1 MALILWPGPRTYAH
15 RETFLGGPMKTVE
28 RFNTSMSRRSVLQA
42 SVYAG
47 AGFTLFAPLGFRASA
62 RQDSLTIAFIQGV
75 VGDNFYI
82 TMDCGARAKAEA
94 LGNVTIDTQGP
105 QNFDQTLQTPIL
117 NAVVQSKPSAIMMA
131 PNDRQ
136 GMIAPIQAAIN
147 AGVPVLCVDTTID
160 SDIQLGDVAT
170 DNVEGGR
177 LAGRGLADLIGGTGK
192 VFVVNT
198 IPGVSTTDQR
208 EQGFREA
215 IESGFPNITYLGQE
229 YDNDNAN
236 LAAQITSARLQS
248 DPDLSGI
255 FGTNLFSAQGAA
267 AAVREQGLQ
276 GKVKIV
282 GFDAGP
288 TQVQDL
294 RSNVVDL
301 LIAQHP
307 GDIGEIAVQ
316 LLHDFLTTGEPL
328 NPKDYVTGAT
338 IVTRDNI
345 DDPDVARYLYVADCA
360 NYTLANAKP
369 MPAASPVATPTA

>member
-1 MALILWPGPRTYAH
+1 
-15 RETFLGGPMKTVE
+15 
-28 RFNTSMSRRSVLQA
+28 
-42 SVYAG
+42 
-47 AGFTLFAPLGFRASA
+47 
-62 RQDSLTIAFIQGV
+62 
-75 VGDNFYI
+75 
-82 TMDCGARAKAEA
+82 
-94 LGNVTIDTQGP
+94 
-105 QNFDQTLQTPIL
+105 LQTPIL
-117 NAVVQSKPSAIMMA
+117 NAVVQSAPSAIMMA

-136 GMIAPIQAAIN
+136 GMIAPIQAAID

-177 LAGRGLADLIGGTGK
+177 LAARGLAEQIGGTGK
-192 VFVVNT
+192 VFVVNV

-215 IESGFPNITYLGQE
+215 IETEFPDIDYLGQE
-229 YDNDNAN
+229 YSNNDAN
-236 LAAQITSARLQS
+236 VAAQLTAARLQS
-248 DPDLSGI
+248 DPDLAGI

-267 AAVREQGLQ
+267 AALREQGVQ
-276 GKVKIV
+276 GQVKMV

-294 RSNVVDL
+294 RSEVVDL

-316 LLHDFLTTGEPL
+316 LLHEFLTTGEPL
-328 NPKDYVTGAT
+328 DPKDYVTGAT

-345 DDPDVARYLYVADCA
+345 EDPDVARYLYVADCA
-360 NYTLANAKP
+360 NYTLANAEP

>member
-1 MALILWPGPRTYAH
+1 MID
-15 RETFLGGPMKTVE
+15 
-28 RFNTSMSRRSVLQA
+28 RFDSPLNRRSILRA
-42 SVYAG
+42 AACAG
-47 AGFTLFAPLGFRASA
+47 AGFTLFAPLGFRAAA
-62 RQDSLTIAFIQGV
+62 RQDSFTIAFIQGV
-75 VGDNFYI
+75 IGDNFYI

-94 LGNVTIDTQGP
+94 LGNITIDTQGP
-105 QNFDQTLQTPIL
+105 DRFDQTLQTPIL
-117 NAVVQSKPSAIMMA
+117 NAVVQSAPDAIMMA

-136 GMIAPIQAAIN
+136 GMIAPIQAAID

-177 LAGRGLADLIGGTGK
+177 LAARGLADLIGGKGK

-208 EQGFREA
+208 EEGFREA
-215 IESGFPNITYLGQE
+215 IEAEFPDIVYLGQE
-229 YDNDNAN
+229 YDNDDAN
-236 LAAQITSARLQS
+236 VAAQITAARLQS

-276 GKVKIV
+276 GKVKLV

-294 RSNVVDL
+294 RSEVVDI

-316 LLHDFLTTGEPL
+316 LLHDFLTTGEAPD
-328 NPKDYVTGAT
+328 PKDFVTGAT

-345 DDPDVARYLYVADCA
+345 DDPEVARYLYVADCA
-360 NYTLANAKP
+360 NYTLANALP
-369 MPAASPVATPTA
+369 QPAASPVATPTA

>member
-1 MALILWPGPRTYAH
+1 MRDPRNLT
-15 RETFLGGPMKTVE
+15 GGKIKTTNPFDA
-28 RFNTSMSRRSVLQA
+28 RLSRRSILRA
-42 SVYAG
+42 SVFAG
-47 AGFTLFAPLGFRASA
+47 AGITLFTPLGFRASA
-62 RQDSLTIAFIQGV
+62 RQDSFNIAFIQGV
-75 VGDNFYI
+75 IGDNFYI
-82 TMDCGARAKAEA
+82 TMDCGARAKAES

-105 QNFDQTLQTPIL
+105 ERFDQTLQTPFL
-117 NAVVQSKPSAIMMA
+117 NAVVQSAPDAIMMA

-136 GMIAPIQAAIN
+136 GMIAPIQAAID

-177 LAGRGLADLIGGTGK
+177 LAARGLAEQIGGKGK

-215 IESGFPNITYLGQE
+215 IESEFPDIEYLGQE
-229 YDNDNAN
+229 YSNNDAN
-236 LAAQITSARLQS
+236 VAAQITAARLQS
-248 DPDLSGI
+248 DPELAGI
-255 FGTNLFSAQGAA
+255 FGTNLFTAQGAA
-267 AAVREQGLQ
+267 AALREQGLQ
-276 GKVKIV
+276 GKVKMV

-294 RSNVVDL
+294 RSEVVDL

-316 LLHDFLTTGEPL
+316 LLHDFLTTGESL
-328 NPKDYVTGAT
+328 DPKDYVTGAT

-345 DDPDVARYLYVADCA
+345 DDPEVRSEERRVG
-360 NYTLANAKP
+360 K
-369 MPAASPVATPTA
+369 

>member
-1 MALILWPGPRTYAH
+1 MKALVQFDAR
-15 RETFLGGPMKTVE
+15 V
-28 RFNTSMSRRSVLQA
+28 SRRSILRA

-47 AGFTLFAPLGFRASA
+47 AGLTLFAPLGFRAAA
-62 RQDSLTIAFIQGV
+62 RQDSFNIAFIQGV
-75 VGDNFYI
+75 IGDNFYI
-82 TMDCGARAKAEA
+82 TMDCGARAQAEA

-105 QNFDQTLQTPIL
+105 ERFDQTLQTPIL
-117 NAVVQSKPSAIMMA
+117 NAVVQSAPSAIMMA

-136 GMIAPIQAAIN
+136 GMIAPIQAAID

-177 LAGRGLADLIGGTGK
+177 LAARGLAEEIGGAGK
-192 VFVVNT
+192 VFVVNV

-215 IESGFPNITYLGQE
+215 IETEFPDIEYLGQE
-229 YDNDNAN
+229 YSNNDAN
-236 LAAQITSARLQS
+236 VAAQITAARLQS
-248 DPDLSGI
+248 DPDLAGI

-267 AAVREQGLQ
+267 AALREQGLQ
-276 GKVKIV
+276 GQVKMV

-294 RSNVVDL
+294 RSEVVDL

-328 NPKDYVTGAT
+328 DPKDYVTGAT

-345 DDPDVARYLYVADCA
+345 DDPEVARYLYVADCA
-360 NYTLANAKP
+360 NYTLANAVP

>member
-1 MALILWPGPRTYAH
+1 
-15 RETFLGGPMKTVE
+15 MKTIDGIDT
-28 RFNTSMSRRSVLQA
+28 RLSRRGVLKA

-47 AGFTLFAPLGFRASA
+47 AGFALFAPLGFRASA
-62 RQDSLTIAFIQGV
+62 RQESFNIAFIQGV
-75 VGDNFYI
+75 IGDNFYI

-105 QNFDQTLQTPIL
+105 DRFDQTLQTPIL
-117 NAVVQSKPSAIMMA
+117 NAVVQSKPDAIMMA

-136 GMIAPIQAAIN
+136 GMIAPIQAAID

-177 LAGRGLADLIGGTGK
+177 LAARGLAKLIDGKGK

-215 IESGFPNITYLGQE
+215 IEAEFSDIEYLGQE
-229 YDNDNAN
+229 YDNDDAN
-236 LAAQITSARLQS
+236 IAAQITAARLQS

-294 RSNVVDL
+294 RSEVVDL

-328 NPKDYVTGAT
+328 DPKDYVTGAT

-360 NYTLANAKP
+360 NYTLANAVP
-369 MPAASPVATPTA
+369 EPAASPVATPTA